1 MFGHM
6 ESIVH
11 YLYFNKEGTCLETLE
26 RVHIYTE
33 ATIDNQLNDRH
44 TVCSNKISE
53 TINNKGRHQHN
64 TPTLYPSNILILP
77 SLSFP
82 SAPRAS
88 LTCSI
93 LHLLTD
99 IYNML

>member
-6 ESIVH
+6 GSIMHV
-11 YLYFNKEGTCLETLE
+11 LYCNKKGTCLDTVE

-33 ATIDNQLNDRH
+33 ATTDNELNDRH

-53 TINNKGRHQHN
+53 IIINKGRHQHN
-64 TPTLYPSNILILP
+64 TPTLHPSNILILA

-82 SAPRAS
+82 SAPHVS

-93 LHLLTD
+93 LNLLTD
-99 IYNML
+99 IYSRL